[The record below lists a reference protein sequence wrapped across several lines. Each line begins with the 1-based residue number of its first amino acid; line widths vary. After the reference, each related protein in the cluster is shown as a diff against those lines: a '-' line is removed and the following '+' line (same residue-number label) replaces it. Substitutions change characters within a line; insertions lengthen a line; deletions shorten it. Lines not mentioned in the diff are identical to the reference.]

1 MPPKLILPFC
11 FFFLLSIYNTCFAQG
26 PKLMLPIGHT
36 DIVRS
41 ARFSP
46 DGKKIV
52 TTSNDKT
59 AKIWEAATGS
69 LLADLKGHGSDVIS
83 AQFSPDGKK
92 IVTASWD
99 STAIV
104 WDVAS
109 ATIVWNLTGHS
120 KVVYYAEFSPDGKKI
135 ITVSGDKTAKI
146 WDVATG
152 KLLHDLSGEH
162 GHTRELTYAQF
173 SPVCVDDSIGGKRI
187 VTASK
192 DGSAKIWDGATG
204 NYINE
209 VRHSSDV
216 NSVQFSPDGKL
227 IVTASADTTTK
238 VWNVETG
245 KFRFEFSGHKKSVVS
260 AQFSPD
266 GKSLVTASLDS
277 TAMLWYIDRSIDSLS
292 FIARLNGHLRELYSA
307 EFSPD
312 GKKIVTCSKGRNAKI
327 WDAATGNFERN
338 LIGHKNQVM
347 SAHFSPD
354 SKTIVTA
361 SYDNTAKTWDATT
374 ARRLTTLIGRTSLT
388 HSTQFSPDGKF
399 LVTSSDDRTAK
410 IWDAITGQLITSLIR
425 HSGPVYY
432 AEFSPDGKKI
442 VTASWDSTAVIWDG
456 VTSEP
461 LFELVGH
468 KNKLYTA
475 RFSPACPQDPKG
487 GKRIVTASADTSVKI
502 WETATGKMIRQLRGQ
517 TLPVYSAQFS
527 PDGQKIITSSADDTV
542 RIYDAVTGNF
552 EKNIGRHGHEVM
564 SAQFNPDGKTI
575 VTASQYKT
583 ATIWDA
589 NTGTWKADL
598 TGHTDFIWSAEISP
612 DGKTI
617 ATASNDRTAKIWD
630 AVTGKWI
637 TDLIGHSEA
646 VTSVHFSKDGKKLV
660 TTSWDN
666 TSKIWSLPSGKC
678 LYTFFALNR
687 IEKSEDKN
695 DYLVIDSNSRY
706 DGTEGA
712 RKTLYFT
719 CGTEMVTL
727 EQVKDSL
734 WVPYLAERINNEDTI
749 NAPSLDELNICN
761 RTPEIEIISSKE
773 DEYKFT
779 IRPRGGGLG
788 ETVVSINGT
797 KTKPFKPEELD
808 KKGDSYELTIKKE
821 DVNLYLKSD
830 AKSNDTNNI
839 ISVKAYPEKSTISS
853 RGAEVSVSGGNKPN
867 ANPPNLYAIVVGVS
881 EYKGKNMNLQ
891 FAAKDAT
898 DISATISNAA
908 KKYFNVE
915 GKNHVFMY
923 NFTTREDRYQLPK
936 KDSIRKAFEEIGNKA
951 AANDILLL
959 FFAGHGFV
967 AGDSAKLFYF
977 LTAEADTLGQSTGL
991 PNTSISTKELI
1002 EWMNPSRMKAQRKI
1016 LIFDACQS
1024 GQAITD
1030 MESNTQ
1036 QVKAID
1042 KLNEDAGLFILSA
1055 SASNQ
1060 SAYEMGRLQQG
1071 LLTYC
1076 LLEAIKQD
1084 PSVLQDNRYL
1094 NLSLWFAIAGKTVS
1108 DMASEMGA
1116 RQEPKIYSNTNFN
1129 IGVVDEDVIA
1139 KISLPPGKPLFKSC
1153 NFQNSD
1159 RSISVN
1165 DDLDFGELLD
1175 NQLAKFSSKGES
1187 LLRYQWGTKS
1197 PDAFSLIGEYSVDLD
1212 NTITVTFSIKQYRAI
1227 KGNGFQVTGVKD
1239 KLEELAASII
1249 AKALEIAK

>member
-11 FFFLLSIYNTCFAQG
+11 FLFSIYNTCFAQG

-59 AKIWEAATGS
+59 AKIWETATGS
-69 LLADLKGHGSDVIS
+69 LLADLKGHNSDVIS
-83 AQFSPDGKK
+83 GQFSPDGKK

-109 ATIVWNLTGHS
+109 ATIVWILKGHS

-146 WDVATG
+146 WDVSTG
-152 KLLHDLSGEH
+152 EILFDLSGED

-173 SPVCVDDSIGGKRI
+173 SPVCADDSIGGKRI

-192 DGSAKIWDGATG
+192 DGSAKIWDGANG
-204 NYINE
+204 NYLNE

-216 NSVQFSPDGKL
+216 NSVQFSPDGKF
-227 IVTASADTTTK
+227 IVTASADTTTIM
-238 VWNVETG
+238 WNVETA
-245 KFRFEFSGHKKSVVS
+245 KYRFEFNGHKRSVIS

-266 GKSLVTASLDS
+266 GKLLVTASLDS
-277 TAMLWYIDRSIDSLS
+277 TAMLWYVDKSIDSLR
-292 FIARLNGHLRELYSA
+292 FITRLTGHQRELYSA

-327 WDAATGNFERN
+327 WEATTGKFERN
-338 LIGHKNQVM
+338 LIGHKNQIM

-361 SYDNTAKTWDATT
+361 SYDNTAKTWDAIT
-374 ARRLTTLIGRTSLT
+374 ARRLTTLVGRTSLT
-388 HSTQFSPDGKF
+388 HSTQFSPDGNF
-399 LVTSSDDRTAK
+399 MVTSSDDRTAK
-410 IWDAITGQLITSLIR
+410 IWDALTGKLIMSLNR

-456 VTSEP
+456 VSGEP
-461 LFELVGH
+461 LYELVGH
-468 KNKLYTA
+468 KSKLFTA

-487 GKRIVTASADTSVKI
+487 GRKIVTASADTSVRI
-502 WETATGKMIRQLRGQ
+502 WEAGTGKMIRELWGQ
-517 TLPVYSAQFS
+517 TLPVYSVQFS
-527 PDGQKIITSSADDTV
+527 PDGKKIITASADDTV
-542 RIYDAVTGNF
+542 RIYDAATGRF
-552 EKNIGRHGHEVM
+552 ERNIGRHGYEVM
-564 SAQFNPDGKTI
+564 LAQFNPDGNSI
-575 VTASQYKT
+575 LTASRYKT

-589 NTGTWKADL
+589 ITGEPKVSL
-598 TGHTDFIWSAEISP
+598 IGHNDFIWSAEISP

-617 ATASNDRTAKIWD
+617 ATASNDKTAKIWD
-630 AVTGKWI
+630 AVTGIWI
-637 TDLIGHSEA
+637 ADLKGHSEA
-646 VTSVHFSKDGKKLV
+646 VTSVHYSKDGKKLV

-666 TSKIWSLPSGKC
+666 TSKVWSLSSGKC
-678 LYTFFALNR
+678 LFTFFALNK

-712 RKTLYFT
+712 RKSLYFT
-719 CGTEMVTL
+719 CGTEMITL

-734 WVPYLAERINNEDTI
+734 WVPYLAERINNNDII
-749 NAPSLDELNICN
+749 NAPSLEELNICN
-761 RTPEIEIISSKE
+761 RTPEIEILSSMD
-773 DEYKFT
+773 DEYKFAIT
-779 IRPRGGGLG
+779 PRGGGLG

-797 KTKPFKPEELD
+797 KTKPFKPEELE

-821 DVNLYLKSD
+821 NINIYLKSD
-830 AKSNDTNNI
+830 TKANDTNNI
-839 ISVKAYPEKSTISS
+839 LSVKAYPEKSSISS
-853 RGAEVSVSGGNKPN
+853 RGAEVSVSGGNKNN
-867 ANPPNLYAIVVGVS
+867 ANPANLYAIVVGVS
-881 EYKGKNMNLQ
+881 EYKGRNMNLQ

-908 KKYFNVE
+908 QKYFNIE
-915 GKNHVFMY
+915 GKDHVFMY
-923 NFTTREDRYQLPK
+923 NFTTREDRYQVPK
-936 KDSIRKAFEEIGNKA
+936 KDSIRKAIEEIGSKA
-951 AANDILLL
+951 TANDILLL

-967 AGDSAKLFYF
+967 AGDSTKLFYF
-977 LTAEADTLGQSTGL
+977 LTAEADTLGQSVGL
-991 PNTSISTKELI
+991 PNSSISTKELI
-1002 EWMNPSRMKAQRKI
+1002 EWMNPSLMKAQRRI

-1036 QVKAID
+1036 QAKAID
-1042 KLNEDAGLFILSA
+1042 KLNAEAGMFILSA
-1055 SASNQ
+1055 SSSTQ

-1071 LLTYC
+1071 LLTYA
-1076 LLEAIKQD
+1076 LLEAVKQD
-1084 PSVLQDNRYL
+1084 PAVLQDNRYL
-1094 NLSLWFAIAGKTVS
+1094 NLSLWFAKAGKTVS
-1108 DMASEMGA
+1108 DMASEIGA
-1116 RQEPKIYSNTNFN
+1116 KQVPQIFSNTNFN
-1129 IGVVDEDVIA
+1129 IGVVDDSVIA
-1139 KISLPPGKPLFKSC
+1139 KISLPPGKPLFRSS

-1159 RSISVN
+1159 RSVN
-1165 DDLDFGELLD
+1165 VDDDLDFGDALD
-1175 NQLAKFSSKGES
+1175 NQLAEFSSKAES
-1187 LLRYQWGTKS
+1187 ELRYQRGTKS
-1197 PDAFSLIGEYSVDLD
+1197 PDAFSIIGEYSILE
-1212 NTITVTFSIKQYRAI
+1212 NSITVTFSIKQYRAI
-1227 KGNGFQVTGVKD
+1227 KGKGLQVIGLKD
-1239 KLEELAASII
+1239 KLDELSASII
-1249 AKALEIAK
+1249 AKALEITK